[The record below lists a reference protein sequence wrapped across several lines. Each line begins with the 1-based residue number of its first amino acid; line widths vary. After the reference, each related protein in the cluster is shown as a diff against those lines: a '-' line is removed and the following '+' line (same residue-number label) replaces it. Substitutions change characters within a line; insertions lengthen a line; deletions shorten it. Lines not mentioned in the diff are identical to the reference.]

1 MAIGERIKLARKK
14 NFMSMEDLSARVG
27 VSKMAISK
35 YEKNQDIPGSVVL
48 IKLSRALDVS
58 IEYLLRPQRENIQ
71 LKAFRKHASL
81 KVKEEEA
88 ILAQAQDWLER
99 YLDVDELVVL
109 DKEKAVLPTYEIDRI
124 EQIEA
129 CSLDLRQKWNLGED
143 AIENMTELL
152 EDKNIRVGLIDG
164 VADFDACTFW
174 YNDEPV
180 MVTKPNIQGDRQR
193 FNLAHEL
200 GHLVL
205 DVAQGLDEEKCAH
218 RFAASFLIPEATIK
232 RELGDHRV
240 SLDPNELYLLKWK
253 YGISM
258 QALVYRAKD
267 LGIISEN
274 TATRIFKR
282 FVLEGWRKVEP
293 GEPLPSEKPQKMN
306 RMVYRGLAEDIISPA
321 RAKELLGVP
330 INLF

>member
-35 YEKNQDIPGSVVL
+35 YEKNQDVPGSAVL
-48 IKLSRALDVS
+48 IRLARALDVS
-58 IEYLLRPQRENIQ
+58 IEYLLRPQRESIQ

-109 DKEKAVLPTYEIDRI
+109 DKEKTVLPTYEIDSI

-143 AIENMTELL
+143 AIENMIELL

-164 VADFDACTFW
+164 VNDFDACTFW
-174 YNDEPV
+174 FDDEPV
-180 MVTKPNIQGDRQR
+180 MVTKSNIPGDRQR

-205 DVAQGLDEEKCAH
+205 KVQEGLDEEKCAH
-218 RFAASFLIPEATIK
+218 RFAASFLIPAATIK
-232 RELGDHRV
+232 QELGEHR
-240 SLDPNELYLLKWK
+240 SSIDPNELYLLKHK

-258 QALVYRAKD
+258 QALVYRTKD
-267 LGIISEN
+267 LGIISE
-274 TATRIFKR
+274 AAALRIFKR
-282 FVLEGWRKVEP
+282 FAIEGWRKEEP
-293 GEPLPSEKPQKMN
+293 GKAVASERPQKMHQ
-306 RMVYRGLAEDIISPA
+306 MIYRGLAEDIISPS
-321 RAKELLGVP
+321 RAKELLGEP